1 MSDKAARVQRRIED
15 RKKLAIKK
23 SLERERGRAKVAEAQ
38 AQKAKTK
45 AAKKKANKAN
55 LT

>member
-1 MSDKAARVQRRIED
+1 MSDKAGRVQRRIED

-23 SLERERGRAKVAEAQ
+23 SLERERERAKVAEAR
-38 AQKAKTK
+38 AKKAKTK
-45 AAKKKANKAN
+45 AAKKKVSRAN